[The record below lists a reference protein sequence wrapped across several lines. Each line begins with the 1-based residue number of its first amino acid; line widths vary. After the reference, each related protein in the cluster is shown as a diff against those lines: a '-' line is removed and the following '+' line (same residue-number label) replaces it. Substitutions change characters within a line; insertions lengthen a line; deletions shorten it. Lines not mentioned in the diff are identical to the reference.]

1 MKLFSFFT
9 DEFLDMKLSE
19 KEIEQRKEDMKGD
32 GFPEV
37 DYYYEYKKLGGKED
51 RMEYFKMLDIFLEET
66 MDIFVTGMMDKYDSR
81 EESLGGVMTIL
92 KISEDEV
99 MELYHSVDNV
109 TSYT

>member
-1 MKLFSFFT
+1 
-9 DEFLDMKLSE
+9 
-19 KEIEQRKEDMKGD
+19 
-32 GFPEV
+32 
-37 DYYYEYKKLGGKED
+37 
-51 RMEYFKMLDIFLEET
+51 